1 MVSQLSINT
10 RGEASLATGVHI
22 QQLMFSTTTHL
33 HPIGG
38 GREMDTS
45 CLNIAF
51 PGANQLI
58 REKYSDELEEAELE
72 MVRDGS
78 NSEKAVLFVP
88 TPPLFL
94 AHDALTE

>member
-1 MVSQLSINT
+1 
-10 RGEASLATGVHI
+10 
-22 QQLMFSTTTHL
+22 
-33 HPIGG
+33 
-38 GREMDTS
+38 MDTS
-45 CLNIAF
+45 YLNIAF